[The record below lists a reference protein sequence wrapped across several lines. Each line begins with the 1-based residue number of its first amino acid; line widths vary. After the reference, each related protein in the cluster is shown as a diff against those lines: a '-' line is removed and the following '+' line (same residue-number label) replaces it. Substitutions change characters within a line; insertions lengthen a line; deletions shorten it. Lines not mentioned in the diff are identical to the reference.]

1 MQALLRFPKEIRSEK
16 AREFSARGA
25 AVRAQRR
32 IEKGVDADTL
42 RARALDDARGMVER
56 EGASYGSTGEHHWAI
71 RRTVCGRVNQKD
83 FMLDGCLISTA
94 GVRKLCEPMRP

>member
-1 MQALLRFPKEIRSEK
+1 MQALLRFPKENRSAK

-32 IEKGVDADTL
+32 LEKGVDADTL
-42 RARALDDARGMVER
+42 RARALHDARGMIER
-56 EGASYGSTGEHHWAI
+56 EGASYGSAGEHHWTI
-71 RRTVCGRVNQKD
+71 RRTVFGRINQKD
-83 FMLDGCLISTA
+83 FLLDGCLVSTA